1 MDSNLVF
8 LQVQRDVSDP
18 KNIDKVIKNI
28 TENNE
33 IDKTANLEE
42 LIESF
47 QERILS
53 NFDKDKVVAS
63 KGAGHYIEYIN
74 DKTERYV
81 RKILKNEIKYDIDSR
96 RFENM
101 YSNCYEI
108 ELPKDYKITLE
119 GIKIAQRPYN
129 FFGCLLQF
137 EDTETK
143 EVIDIKMIKDMYTS
157 QKIYDL
163 VSAKMPCE
171 LKENIILYDKKKYK
185 FLGETSI
192 LDIINIHDKNSKNVY
207 QELQA
212 DLLDIYI
219 DNKFINQVN
228 IHNFEPFVITEN
240 KLFRIEF
247 FEANTNVPFEFDS
260 FYILNLILS

>member
-171 LKENIILYDKKKYK
+171 LKHC
-185 FLGETSI
+185 FLTGT
-192 LDIINIHDKNSKNVY
+192 
-207 QELQA
+207 
-212 DLLDIYI
+212 
-219 DNKFINQVN
+219 
-228 IHNFEPFVITEN
+228 T
-240 KLFRIEF
+240 
-247 FEANTNVPFEFDS
+247 
-260 FYILNLILS
+260 